1 MNKKEAAPAQ
11 EEKKVDDEPAFATSV
26 AEAKQAQAQAQ
37 PLSLQVPASATVKAV
52 ASPNAGAGAFDFS
65 VGVNP
70 MVSPNVAA
78 TDGAR
83 PSANINASD
92 LGDLKN
98 EEY

>member
-11 EEKKVDDEPAFATSV
+11 EEKKVDDEPAFATSAV
-26 AEAKQAQAQAQ
+26 EAKQAQAV
-37 PLSLQVPASATVKAV
+37 SLQVPASATVKAV
-52 ASPNAGAGAFDFS
+52 ASPNAGASAFDFS

-83 PSANINASD
+83 PSAAINAAD

-98 EEY
+98 EDY